1 MIAVGDGTREWPWLT
16 IVLAI
21 LLVVP
26 ALARPAARMWAIVF
40 VAALVLWLGL
50 WMLPALWPGQRWLG
64 ERWNW
69 SGSLLALSGTLW
81 VGTMLVRR
89 ASLTWREMGFT
100 WEQQPGSIPS
110 ALGVASAALSMQ
122 VLLTISS
129 RYAPAPAPLETWLY
143 QATLPGLV
151 EETIFRGVLLALL
164 DRAFLARSRVLG
176 APLGWGGVVV
186 TLGFVLLHPLTAS
199 SLLAVLPPA
208 VLYLWL
214 RARTG
219 SLALPVLVHNSWNVL
234 AYVAGQAIYSAAR

>member
-1 MIAVGDGTREWPWLT
+1 MADGTRELPWLT
-16 IVLAI
+16 LVFAT

-26 ALARPAARMWAIVF
+26 ALVRPAARMWALVF
-40 VAALVLWLGL
+40 VAALALWLGL
-50 WMLPALWPGQRWLG
+50 WTLPALWPGQRWLG

-69 SGSLLALSGTLW
+69 SGALLALSGTLW
-81 VGTMLVRR
+81 IGTLLVRR
-89 ASLTWREMGFT
+89 GGLTWSEMGFT
-100 WEQQPGSIPS
+100 WAQRRDSLLP
-110 ALGVASAALSMQ
+110 ALGVAFAALSMQ
-122 VLLTISS
+122 VLLTIGS
-129 RYAPAPAPLETWLY
+129 RYAPAPVSPETWGY

-164 DRAFLARSRVLG
+164 DRAFPARSLVLG
-176 APLGWGGVVV
+176 APLGWGGAVV

-219 SLALPVLVHNSWNVL
+219 SLVLPVLVHNSWNML
-234 AYVAGQAIYSAAR
+234 AYLTGR

>member
-1 MIAVGDGTREWPWLT
+1 MGDGTGGSPWLT
-16 IVLAI
+16 MVLAT
-21 LLVVP
+21 LLIAP

-40 VAALVLWLGL
+40 VAAQALWLGL
-50 WMLPALWPGQRWLG
+50 WTLPALWPGRRWLG

-81 VGTMLVRR
+81 VGAILVRR
-89 ASLTWREMGFT
+89 AGLTWHEMGFT
-100 WEQQPGSIPS
+100 WAQRPDSIAP
-110 ALGVASAALSMQ
+110 ALRVASAALLLQ
-122 VLLTISS
+122 VLLTIGGG
-129 RYAPAPAPLETWLY
+129 YAPPPLSAETWLY

-151 EETIFRGVLLALL
+151 EEAIFRGVLLALL
-164 DRAFLARSRVLG
+164 DRAFLARRLVFG

-219 SLALPVLVHNSWNVL
+219 SLVLPVLVHNSWNVL
-234 AYVAGQAIYSAAR
+234 AYITGQ

>member
-1 MIAVGDGTREWPWLT
+1 MAVGDGTHELPWLT
-16 IVLAI
+16 MVLAA

-40 VAALVLWLGL
+40 VAALALWLGL
-50 WMLPALWPGQRWLG
+50 WTLPALWPGQRWLG

-81 VGTMLVRR
+81 VGTLLVRR
-89 ASLTWREMGFT
+89 GGLTWREMGFT
-100 WEQQPGSIPS
+100 WAQQPGSILP
-110 ALGVASAALSMQ
+110 ALGVAAAALLMQ
-122 VLLTISS
+122 VLLTIGS
-129 RYAPAPAPLETWLY
+129 RYAPAPVSPETWLY
-143 QATLPGLV
+143 QTTLPGLV

-164 DRAFLARSRVLG
+164 DRAFLARSLVFG

-199 SLLAVLPPA
+199 SLLAVSPPA

-234 AYVAGQAIYSAAR
+234 AYLTGQ